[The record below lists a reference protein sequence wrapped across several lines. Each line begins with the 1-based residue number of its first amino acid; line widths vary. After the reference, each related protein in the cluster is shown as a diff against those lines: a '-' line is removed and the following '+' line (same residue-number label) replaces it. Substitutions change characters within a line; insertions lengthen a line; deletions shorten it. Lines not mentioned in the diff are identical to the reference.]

1 MCPPQS
7 LKIRNAKPVFK
18 LDECIRCCCCQEHC
32 PKGAIEFRTN
42 ILLRGVEKIR
52 DLLSVLAR

>member
-7 LKIRNAKPVFK
+7 LKIVNGKPQFK

-32 PKGAIEFRTN
+32 PKGAIEFKTN
-42 ILLRGVEKIR
+42 IFLRGVEKFRSI
-52 DLLSVLAR
+52 LSKLAR